1 MDNIEQVIKKLEDMI
16 ESAKFKRFSSGEV
29 ILNRDELMEIVEEIK
44 AKLPEEMNVY
54 KKNIARQN
62 EMLKEAK
69 EQADQILSAAQ
80 IKAEQLVNN
89 SDLVRRAQATAQATL
104 DNSRKEA
111 QEILD
116 RATTDGNNY
125 REAIVEYSDDVLGKI
140 QKILEKSIE
149 ATKTYNESL
158 IKDFSTELNAVKSN
172 RAAVQAS
179 ESKKLEVYDPEAEK
193 KSKAEQI
200 VDDIVSSKLDKLE
213 LDENVEFKTSEE
225 ADLDSTALNID
236 GQALSNDHAKTDN
249 TKIGKNNSRLLVDI
263 PDVKR

>member
-1 MDNIEQVIKKLEDMI
+1 M
-16 ESAKFKRFSSGEV
+16 
-29 ILNRDELMEIVEEIK
+29 
-44 AKLPEEMNVY
+44 
-54 KKNIARQN
+54 
-62 EMLKEAK
+62 
-69 EQADQILSAAQ
+69 
-80 IKAEQLVNN
+80 
-89 SDLVRRAQATAQATL
+89 
-104 DNSRKEA
+104 
-111 QEILD
+111 
-116 RATTDGNNY
+116 
-125 REAIVEYSDDVLGKI
+125 
-140 QKILEKSIE
+140 
-149 ATKTYNESL
+149 

-236 GQALSNDHAKTDN
+236 GQALSNDPAKTDN